1 MPPKASPERMSDTAV
16 QAKTGK
22 SWNEW
27 FAILDDAGARSM
39 THKEIVAVLD
49 GHGVGPWWRQ
59 MVTVTYEQ
67 ARGMREKHQTPSGY
81 TANASRTI
89 AVPVD
94 RLFAAWS
101 DEELRRRWLPDA
113 ELTIRK
119 ATPGKSLRISWG
131 DGTNVDVG
139 FLAKGDSKAQVAVE
153 HAKLPDAE
161 AVGRAKDYWKR
172 ALDRLREILEA

>member
-1 MPPKASPERMSDTAV
+1 MPKASTERMSDTAV
-16 QAKTGK
+16 RTKTGK
-22 SWNEW
+22 SWDEW
-27 FAILDDAGARSM
+27 FAILDAAGARSM
-39 THKEIVAVLD
+39 NHKEIVAILD
-49 GHGVGPWWRQ
+49 RHGVGPWWRQ

-67 ARGMREKHQTPSGY
+67 ARGLREKHQTATGY

-94 RLFAAWS
+94 RLFEAWT
-101 DEELRRRWLPDA
+101 DEKLRNRWLPDA

-139 FLAKGDSKAQVAVE
+139 LLAKGESKSQIAVE
-153 HAKLPDAE
+153 HAKLADAE
-161 AVGRAKDYWKR
+161 AVGRAKEYWKR

>member
-1 MPPKASPERMSDTAV
+1 MPKASTERMSDTAV
-16 QAKTGK
+16 RTKTGK
-22 SWNEW
+22 SWDEW
-27 FAILDDAGARSM
+27 FAILDAAGARSM
-39 THKEIVAVLD
+39 NHKEIVAILD
-49 GHGVGPWWRQ
+49 RHGVGPWWRQ

-81 TANASRTI
+81 TANASRTL

-94 RLFAAWS
+94 RLFEAWS
-101 DEELRRRWLPDA
+101 DEALRRRWLPDA

-139 FLAKGDSKAQVAVE
+139 LLAKGDSRSQIAVE
-153 HAKLPDAE
+153 HARLTDAE

-172 ALDRLREILEA
+172 ALDRLQDLLEG

>member
-1 MPPKASPERMSDTAV
+1 MAPKASPERMSDSAV
-16 QAKTGK
+16 QTKTGK
-22 SWNEW
+22 SWDEW
-27 FAILDDAGARSM
+27 FAILDSAGARSM
-39 THKEIVAVLD
+39 SHKEIVAILD
-49 GHGVGPWWRQ
+49 QHGVGPWWRQ

-67 ARGMREKHQTPSGY
+67 ARGLREKHQTATGY
-81 TANASRTI
+81 TANASRTL

-94 RLFAAWS
+94 RLFEAWS
-101 DEELRRRWLPDA
+101 DEAIRRRWLPDA
-113 ELTIRK
+113 DLTIRK

-139 FLAKGDSKAQVAVE
+139 LLAKGDSKSQIAVE

-161 AVGRAKDYWKR
+161 AVGRAKEYWKR

>member
-1 MPPKASPERMSDTAV
+1 MPPKASAERMSDAAV

-22 SWNEW
+22 MWNEW
-27 FAILDDAGARSM
+27 FAILDSAGARSM
-39 THKEIVAVLD
+39 DHKEIVALLD

-67 ARGMREKHQTPSGY
+67 ARGMRAKHQTPSGY
-81 TANASRTI
+81 TVNASRTL

-94 RLFAAWS
+94 RLFEAWS
-101 DEELRRRWLPDA
+101 DEALRRRWLPDA

-139 FLAKGDSKAQVAVE
+139 FLSKGESKAQVAVE

-161 AVGRAKDYWKR
+161 AVGRAKELWKQ
-172 ALDRLREILEA
+172 ALDRLRDLLKG